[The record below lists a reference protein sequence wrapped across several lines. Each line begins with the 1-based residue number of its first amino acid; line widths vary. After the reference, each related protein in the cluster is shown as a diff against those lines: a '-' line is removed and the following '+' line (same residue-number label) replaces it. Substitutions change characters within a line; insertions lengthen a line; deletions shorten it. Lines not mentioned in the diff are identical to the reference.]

1 MRTFTVVPSF
11 EGESAFFELP
21 DIGFQGDHLSFAIL
35 FNLTELT
42 EHWPNILPSMIV
54 TNPKGETFIAPY
66 TRWNAEKHI
75 FTWLISST
83 ETTYDGYVKCQLKCM
98 SADDPETIV
107 CMSRICQTR
116 VFQSLAAADDPPEAF
131 QSWID
136 TLAQLGAE
144 ISADATVVLESVE
157 ATETNARS
165 AQASAEA
172 ADLARTGAE
181 SARNQTERTAQI
193 ATSAQEAATAAQQ
206 RAINAA
212 TEAAAARDAAQAVM
226 DEAESALEEI
236 DQQIS
241 VAQQAANSSSDSAQQ
256 AAASMSG
263 ANTARNEAVAAK
275 EAAQVAKGGAE
286 TAQHN
291 AETAEEGAAAARTG
305 AERAQAAAET
315 AQGEAETAQSAAE
328 TAQAAAETAQGAAED
343 AQTAAEAARDRA
355 EAARDNNESYADISR
370 RWAEGKT
377 YAGQDVPSDAD
388 QYNNHS
394 KYWANVAEQQAN
406 TVLNFGLYV
415 DEEGN
420 GFIRSLT

>member
-54 TNPKGETFIAPY
+54 TNPKGETFIAPH

-116 VFQSLAAADDPPEAF
+116 VYQSLAAADDPPEAF
-131 QSWID
+131 QTWID

-144 ISADATVVLESVE
+144 ISADATVILESVE
-157 ATETNARS
+157 ATETNART
-165 AQASAEA
+165 AQAAAEA
-172 ADLARTGAE
+172 ADSAKTAAELART
-181 SARNQTERTAQI
+181 QTERTAQI

-206 RAINAA
+206 RAITAA
-212 TEAAAARDAAQAVM
+212 SEAAAARDAAVSVIDTA
-226 DEAESALEEI
+226 DEALAEI
-236 DQQIS
+236 DGLI
-241 VAQQAANSSSDSAQQ
+241 VNARQAADSAADSATQ
-256 AAASMSG
+256 AATSMAG
-263 ANTARNEAVAAK
+263 ANTAKNEAIAAK
-275 EAAQVAKGGAE
+275 EAAQVAKGGAD
-286 TAQHN
+286 TARAN
-291 AETAEEGAAAARTG
+291 AEAAEERASAARTG
-305 AERAQAAAET
+305 ALQAQADAET
-315 AQGEAETAQSAAE
+315 AQIAAE
-328 TAQAAAETAQGAAED
+328 NARDDAVSAKSDAEAAQVAAED
-343 AQTAAEAARDRA
+343 AQDAAEIAKVAAEAARVGV
-355 EAARDNNESYADISR
+355 ENYADISR

-388 QYNNHS
+388 QHNNNS
-394 KYWANVAEQQAN
+394 KYWAGIAEQQAN

-415 DEEGN
+415 DKEGN
-420 GFIRSLT
+420 GFIRSL

>member
-54 TNPKGETFIAPY
+54 TNPKGETFIAPH
-66 TRWNAEKHI
+66 TRWNAETHI

-136 TLAQLGAE
+136 TLVQLGAE
-144 ISADATVVLESVE
+144 ISADASVILESVE
-157 ATETNARS
+157 ATETNART
-165 AQASAEA
+165 AQAAAEA
-172 ADLARTGAE
+172 AEFSKVAAE
-181 SARNQTERTAQI
+181 QARNQTERTAQI

-206 RAINAA
+206 RATNAA
-212 TEAAAARDAAQAVM
+212 ADAAAARDVAQSVI
-226 DEAESALEEI
+226 DEAETALEEI
-236 DQQIS
+236 DHQIS
-241 VAQQAANSSSDSAQQ
+241 LANQAANSASDSAQQ
-256 AAASMSG
+256 AATSMSG
-263 ANTARNEAVAAK
+263 ATTARNEAVAAK

-291 AETAEEGAAAARTG
+291 AETAEEEAAAARRG
-305 AERAQAAAET
+305 AERAQT
-315 AQGEAETAQSAAE
+315 ASED
-328 TAQAAAETAQGAAED
+328 AQAAAEIAQGAAENAQTAAEAALDAAED

-355 EAARDNNESYADISR
+355 EAARDNNEMYADISR

-377 YAGQDVPSDAD
+377 YEGQNVPSDAD
-388 QYNNHS
+388 QHNNNS
-394 KYWANVAEQQAN
+394 KYWAGIAEQQAN